1 VAISGDSRSV
11 LLLGVGMMIILSLRL
26 LPSLPFG
33 LLIVMSNNGDR
44 SLKGPV
50 STMFGNATIKT
61 IKGGTFVA
69 AGQFVNYNIQ
79 AKEHGMD
86 NLVIHLTCYLISRGT
101 APALQILQQCVAL
114 GAFHDAAER
123 FDPPKC
129 HPQTREVILKKI
141 MTWVEQRPENLVLL
155 FLWVYSPA
163 GAGKSAITRE
173 TIAELCVEVNL
184 LAAGFFFSR
193 TVAGRNDSSR
203 LGATLTWQL
212 IQSIPEIREHVLA
225 SLERDPTIVSRTLA
239 TQMKALIIDP
249 LNMLSKEILNQRPRF
264 IIIDGLDECI
274 DRPSLRSISSISSR
288 HPFDS

>member
-1 VAISGDSRSV
+1 MA
-11 LLLGVGMMIILSLRL
+11 
-26 LPSLPFG
+26 
-33 LLIVMSNNGDR
+33 
-44 SLKGPV
+44 
-50 STMFGNATIKT
+50 
-61 IKGGTFVA
+61 
-69 AGQFVNYNIQ
+69 
-79 AKEHGMD
+79 
-86 NLVIHLTCYLISRGT
+86 
-101 APALQILQQCVAL
+101 ALQILHHCVAL